1 MDELYTATKLRG
13 KNGSWGRR
21 WLSRLVKQSG
31 VLLIIAVWAGWVGVW
46 DVSPLVIPGPQAVFG
61 DIVLNPSAYAA
72 DTLWTVSIAL
82 LGLILGIVLAL
93 FLAVIVWWSPVFK
106 SMVTPPVLILRT
118 VPMVAMI
125 PVFARIVGYNIWTIL
140 VVATLVAYFP
150 AFILCVSGLSSAS
163 RGRVDLFRVLGA
175 SKRTVMSLLALPSTI
190 PNLLIA
196 VRISAVTCV
205 VGALLAEFVIGRR
218 GLGHLFLI
226 TRLEYNVARQWGA
239 AIVAT
244 AVSLLFFLG
253 ASALERWGRARVT

>member
-1 MDELYTATKLRG
+1 MNALSTPTKLRG
-13 KNGSWGRR
+13 ENRSWGRR
-21 WLSRLVKQSG
+21 LLSRLSKQSG
-31 VLLIIAVWAGWVGVW
+31 VLVIIAVWAGSVAVW

-61 DIVLNPSAYAA
+61 DIVFNPSAYAA
-72 DTLWTVSIAL
+72 DTLWTVAVAL
-82 LGLILGIVLAL
+82 LGLVLGIVLAL
-93 FLAVIVWWSPVFK
+93 FLATTVWWSPMFR
-106 SMVTPPVLILRT
+106 SLVTPPVLILRT

-125 PVFARIVGYNIWTIL
+125 PVFARIVGYNIWTII

-150 AFILCVSGLSSAS
+150 AFILCVTGLTSAS

-175 SKRTVMSLLALPSTI
+175 SKSTVMRQLALPSTI

-205 VGALLAEFVIGRR
+205 VGALLAEFVIGSK

-239 AIVAT
+239 AVVAT
-244 AVSLLFFLG
+244 AISLIFFLA
-253 ASALERWGRARVT
+253 ASSLERWGRARVT